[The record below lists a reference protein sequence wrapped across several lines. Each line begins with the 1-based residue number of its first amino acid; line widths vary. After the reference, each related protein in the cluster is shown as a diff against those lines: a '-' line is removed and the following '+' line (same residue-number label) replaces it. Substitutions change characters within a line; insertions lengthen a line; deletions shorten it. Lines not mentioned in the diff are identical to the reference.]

1 MNWKFLLTGI
11 GIGGFVLYFSSCSKT
26 SEDKLSGSS
35 SCDTTNVKYSTQI
48 VAILSS
54 NCYECHQGAGIV
66 TSGSNVN
73 LGDYSHLKQY
83 VDQGWVKSAITHDGT
98 VTPMP
103 YQRPQLDDCDIKK
116 ILAWIN
122 AGAPNN

>member
-1 MNWKFLLTGI
+1 M
-11 GIGGFVLYFSSCSKT
+11 
-26 SEDKLSGSS
+26 
-35 SCDTTNVKYSTQI
+35 
-48 VAILSS
+48 
-54 NCYECHQGAGIV
+54 